1 MGIRPNGGT
10 PINIPADNVQSRWGA
25 WEAELSDKGDVA
37 GEVVLDTWS
46 LANSANNLAKDA
58 IDNAQDA
65 IDEGNRLNDELGA
78 LIEEGGTDPLNL
90 WSIQERINESNSEIL
105 AMHDLWITQ
114 IREQLQEQVE
124 ANKSRVNVA
133 FVSDY
138 GCSHP
143 DVVYEKLNPGWRV
156 TVPSANSMLQVE
168 YFEMGDPTTS
178 ESGLSHYLRPMNEY
192 FRPPSGVDRK
202 ESFEAAN
209 RLAKFTWAASPIRAG
224 ASEVYNSDSFSPT
237 RLAWETVSEHTASP
251 NGQARQFAALWKVG
265 WANVNRGSTYRARIV
280 TSGGTVL
287 AEWGS
292 SSIGPWSPLGDGRY
306 TMTASC
312 QGETIPDGQ
321 DVLFQVYTSGDSE
334 SQREI
339 AYTDSNVTWIEQEG

>member
-1 MGIRPNGGT
+1 MGIKPTGGT

-25 WEAELSDKGDVA
+25 WEAELSGKGDVA
-37 GEVVLDTWS
+37 GEVLLDTWS
-46 LANSANNLAKDA
+46 LADSANKVAKDA

-78 LIEEGGTDPLNL
+78 LIDKDGTDPLNL
-90 WSIQERINESNSEIL
+90 WRIQEQINESNSDIL

-114 IREQLQEQVE
+114 IRGQLQEQVE

-143 DVVYEKLNPGWRV
+143 DVTYEKLNPGWRV
-156 TVPSANSMLQVE
+156 TIPSANSMLHVE
-168 YFEMGDPTTS
+168 YYNMNDPTTS
-178 ESGLSHYLRPMNEY
+178 GGSLFHSLQPTTEY
-192 FRPPSGVDRK
+192 FWPPSGVDR
-202 ESFEAAN
+202 EASFEAAN
-209 RLAKFTWAASPIRAG
+209 RLAKFTWAAAPIRVG
-224 ASEVYNSDSFSPT
+224 ASKVYNSDSFSPT
-237 RLAWETVSEHTASP
+237 RLVWETVSEHTVTP
-251 NGQARQFAALWKVG
+251 NGQARQFAALWKVM

-306 TMTASC
+306 TMAASC

-339 AYTDSNVTWIEQEG
+339 AYTDSNVTWIEDV